1 MSNKVADILT
11 GIVSILVA
19 FAFYVQGGEMEF
31 ESVIF
36 PLVVEVFLVLTG
48 IFMLIRGFRDNTGE
62 AHDKTDLD
70 YRRGMLMV
78 VATILYIAA
87 INTIGFY
94 VSSFVFLMLMS
105 WFLSDR
111 GLTAKSLGISVFFA
125 MIMCGAVYGTFSM
138 FLEVP
143 TPVGILF

>member
-19 FAFYVQGGEMEF
+19 AAFYVQGGELEF
-31 ESVIF
+31 ESNVF
-36 PLVVEVFLVLTG
+36 PLVIETFLVLTG
-48 IFMLIRGFRDNTGE
+48 VYMIIRGLL
-62 AHDKTDLD
+62 DKSGKSSNSSDID
-70 YRRGMLMV
+70 YRRGLLIV
-78 VATILYIAA
+78 AATIVYLAA
-87 INTIGFY
+87 VNFVGFY
-94 VSSFVFLMLMS
+94 VSSFVFLVLMS

-111 GLTAKSLGISVFFA
+111 GLNVKSFGISTAFA
-125 MIMCGAVYGTFSM
+125 VIMIVAVYGTFSM